1 VKWSKNQQKNR
12 FSMQRLAKSG
22 SYWGIVLA
30 RGSSGIFRAAFVK
43 EFLGH

>member
-1 VKWSKNQQKNR
+1 LVHTPIHASWLNQVEIY
-12 FSMQRLAKSG
+12 F
-22 SYWGIVLA
+22 VLA